1 MIIFITGGVRSGKS
15 DFAQR
20 LAEQRQ
26 GPRVYLATAQ
36 AMDDEMKD
44 RIQNHKVKRGDR
56 WDTLE
61 EHIYIGRALQAAKND
76 YDTILLDCL
85 TLWMSNIL
93 CQGSAGEAML
103 SDVTEAFFKSLD
115 SFSKTLIVVSNEV
128 GMGIVPDNSLARTY
142 RDQLGYVNQRMAARA
157 DEVYLLVSGI
167 PVKIKG

>member
-36 AMDDEMKD
+36 VLDDEMKD
-44 RIQNHKVKRGDR
+44 RIRNHQVKRGDR

-61 EHIYIGRALQAAKND
+61 EPVHLGRALQSAENA
-76 YDTILLDCL
+76 YETILLDCL
-85 TLWMSNIL
+85 TLWISNIL
-93 CQGSAGEAML
+93 FHASTGEAML
-103 SDVTEAFFKSLD
+103 SDVTEIFFKSID

-128 GMGIVPDNSLARTY
+128 GMGIVPDNYLARTY
-142 RDQLGYVNQRMAARA
+142 RDQLGYVNQRMAERA

>member
-36 AMDDEMKD
+36 ALDDEMKG

-61 EHIYIGRALQAAKND
+61 EPIYIGRALQAAKNG

-93 CQGSAGEAML
+93 CQDSAGEVML

-142 RDQLGYVNQRMAARA
+142 RDQLGYVNQRMAERA

>member
-26 GPRVYLATAQ
+26 GPRLYLATAQ
-36 AMDDEMKD
+36 ELDDEMKG
-44 RIQNHKVKRGDR
+44 RIQNHKIKRGDR

-61 EHIYIGRALQAAKND
+61 EPLHIGRALQSVKND
-76 YDTILLDCL
+76 YETVLLDCL

-93 CQGSAGEAML
+93 CQGSAGESML
-103 SDVTEAFFKSLD
+103 SDVTDAFVKSLD
-115 SFSKTLIVVSNEV
+115 SFFKTLIVVSNEV

-142 RDQLGYVNQRMAARA
+142 RDQLGYVNQRMAERA
-157 DEVYLLVSGI
+157 NEVYLLVSGI
-167 PVKIKG
+167 PMKIKG